1 MQIKLVLIED
11 DRDLNE
17 LLTLKFKRLGYE
29 VFEFYDTQG
38 VCEVLDEHD
47 IDILVVDRNLPFGK
61 DGIDFV
67 ASLRKRGYNEP
78 VVFLTAKALQKD
90 ILQGFETGCDDYI
103 TKPFDFDELTLRLK
117 ALVKRARKQSERL
130 AFKDFLLDLDN
141 RTCFFKGLQIQL
153 SSLEFELLRC
163 FFENKNALLSRE
175 FLAERVWGDASTNDK
190 SINIALTRLR
200 GKFPALK
207 AHIQSVRGVGYKLC

>member
-1 MQIKLVLIED
+1 MLIED

-17 LLTLKFKRLGYE
+17 LLCLRFRALGYE

-38 VCEVLDEHD
+38 VRELLDECD

-61 DGIDFV
+61 DGIDFI

-78 VVFLTAKALQKD
+78 VVFLTAKVLQKD

-103 TKPFDFDELTLRLK
+103 AKPFDFDELVLRLK
-117 ALVKRARKQSERL
+117 ALVKRARRQSERL

-141 RTCFFKGLQIQL
+141 RTCFFKGSQIQL

-163 FFENKNALLSRE
+163 FFENKNVLLSRE

-200 GKFPALK
+200 AKFPALK